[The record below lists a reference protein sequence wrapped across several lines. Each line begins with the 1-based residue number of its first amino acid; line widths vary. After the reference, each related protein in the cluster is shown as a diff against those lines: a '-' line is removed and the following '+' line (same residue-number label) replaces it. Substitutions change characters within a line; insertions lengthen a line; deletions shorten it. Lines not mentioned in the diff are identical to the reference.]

1 MKYLILLLLTPLL
14 IAETKEEAWEEY
26 IKNKA
31 GELTYLVCRSTGTET
46 KSIGTELMNAP
57 ISSTD
62 YYMFNKDHVFARQ
75 EIWGYETLGLLGGE
89 DELPL
94 WKVTNNDQTISG
106 FYTADEETL
115 KALSDEESS
124 MKKLTA
130 SFVIN
135 RLTGVYT
142 KRNDATRFVYKFDA
156 DFSGNSTETGKCEVY
171 DPNVKKF

>member
-14 IAETKEEAWEEY
+14 IAQTTEEVWADY
-26 IKNKA
+26 IKNYA
-31 GELTYLVCRSTGTET
+31 GELTHLACTSTGTET
-46 KSIGTELMNAP
+46 RRLSTQSDDFP
-57 ISSTD
+57 RSSTD